1 MSHMKR
7 IFIIACIILTTAST
21 AFAEECRVGLTLIPP
36 GTITNKVDLDII
48 KCQFFFFAH
57 NLYLIE
63 IFITC
68 KALKGITLSER
79 LG

>member
-36 GTITNKVDLDII
+36 GTITNKVDLDIR
-48 KCQFFFFAH
+48 A
-57 NLYLIE
+57 
-63 IFITC
+63 
-68 KALKGITLSER
+68 GIVK
-79 LG
+79 